1 MIVDAAVVLVFVPL
15 PFPVLA
21 SFVETLGFVV
31 SRCLFATGFLLSHQ
45 YHDGFVCIPM
55 ISYVYNI
62 QYIHIPIY
70 SWLILYG
77 SIWLYLV
84 AMFFKATPILRPGS
98 SSERLPALRWQVWSF
113 KGIPWGIKFK
123 QRCPR
128 FQAKT
133 SGPYFS
139 GRSCSCPRSLGDRHG
154 TWFRCWALDV
164 MFEKVQ
170 RLTGHRGSSVERD
183 STPLSVS
190 I

>member
-1 MIVDAAVVLVFVPL
+1 MIVVAAVVLVFVPL
-15 PFPVLA
+15 PLPVVA
-21 SFVETLGFVV
+21 SFAEALGFVV

-62 QYIHIPIY
+62 QYIDIPIY

-113 KGIPWGIKFK
+113 IGSLEGSSSSKHAQDFK
-123 QRCPR
+123 QKRR
-128 FQAKT
+128 VHISQEEAAAVREALEIDT
-133 SGPYFS
+133 ELDSGTEHLM
-139 GRSCSCPRSLGDRHG
+139 SCLKKCKD
-154 TWFRCWALDV
+154 
-164 MFEKVQ
+164 
-170 RLTGHRGSSVERD
+170 
-183 STPLSVS
+183 
-190 I
+190 